1 MRKHEVIEIDGR
13 KITVSELKVKD
24 IFSLIQ
30 GEDGKLG
37 AVTVSDVIRRAQ
49 DVIPLAVDCPP
60 EELQDL
66 APSELEAVWEAFK
79 RVNAVFFRAT
89 GALGLTGVLED
100 MKNSAAR
107 IFSTLYFSSLSAA
120 MDKAPGNMDTA
131 SS

>member
-24 IFSLIQ
+24 ILSLIQ

-37 AVTVSDVIRRAQ
+37 AVTVSDIIRRAQ

-66 APSELEAVWEAFK
+66 APSELESVWEAFK
-79 RVNAVFFRAT
+79 RVNAVFFRVA

>member
-24 IFSLIQ
+24 ILSLIQ

-37 AVTVSDVIRRAQ
+37 AVTVSDVIRRAK
-49 DVIPLAVDCPP
+49 DVTPLAVDCPP

-79 RVNAVFFRAT
+79 RVNAVFFRGA

-100 MKNSAAR
+100 LKNSAAR

-120 MDKAPGNMDTA
+120 MDKAPGNTDMA